1 MWREFSSMAQ
11 GYASSSPCPSI
22 LAATLLSCCGSPL
35 LTLMNRLL
43 EEQGQRLNDIAQAEH
58 YAYNS
63 TPASFPSF
71 RSSPQI
77 PAASPIS
84 VSNRS
89 LEAADVSFE
98 SAQFLIP
105 PGHTATSIWL
115 LSLPAIQSVIGDFPG
130 AYFHELEESTP
141 LPRPLDLVNPRPINW
156 PSFEPEVL
164 EELADAYFRDVSP
177 HLPIFSRRYYDI
189 FLNDFMENG
198 PAEDIETA
206 ICLCIWA
213 LGSIAFHSTE
223 SAIPEHDTDPA
234 QDFGVDFFQ
243 PALRI
248 IISKSLWGF
257 TPNLRTC
264 QALFL
269 AGTYFSYLGR
279 PLHSWK
285 MIYTAGLSMAANSDF
300 TRTEKFPNEPEQFHE
315 EHLRMFW
322 CCFTVE
328 W

>member
-1 MWREFSSMAQ
+1 M
-11 GYASSSPCPSI
+11 G
-22 LAATLLSCCGSPL
+22 
-35 LTLMNRLL
+35 RLL
-43 EEQGQRLNDIAQAEH
+43 EEQGQRLNDMARGDH
-58 YAYNS
+58 YAYTS

-77 PAASPIS
+77 PAASPLS

-115 LSLPAIQSVIGDFPG
+115 LSLPAIQSVIGDFPRT
-130 AYFHELEESTP
+130 YFHELEESTP
-141 LPRPLDLVNPRPINW
+141 LPRPLDLVNPQPVNW
-156 PSFEPEVL
+156 PSFAPEL
-164 EELADAYFRDVSP
+164 LQKLADAYFRDVSP
-177 HLPIFSRRYYDI
+177 HLPLFSRQYYDI
-189 FLNDFMENG
+189 LQNDLLENG
-198 PAEDIETA
+198 PTEDIETA

-213 LGSIAFHSTE
+213 LGCVASQSTE
-223 SAIPEHDTDPA
+223 AAVPEHENDPA
-234 QDFGVDFFQ
+234 IDLGLDFFQ

-248 IISKSLWGF
+248 ILSKSTWGF
-257 TPNLRTC
+257 TPNLKVC

-285 MIYTAGLSMAANSDF
+285 MIYTAGLSIAANYDF
-300 TRTEKFPNEPEQFHE
+300 TQTAQFPNEPEQYHE
-315 EHLRMFW
+315 DRLRIFW

>member
-1 MWREFSSMAQ
+1 MA
-11 GYASSSPCPSI
+11 
-22 LAATLLSCCGSPL
+22 
-35 LTLMNRLL
+35 RLL
-43 EEQGQRLNDIAQAEH
+43 EEQGQRLNDMARGDH
-58 YAYNS
+58 YAYTS

-77 PAASPIS
+77 PAASPLS
-84 VSNRS
+84 ASNRS
-89 LEAADVSFE
+89 LEAAEVSFE

-115 LSLPAIQSVIGDFPG
+115 LSLPAIQSVIGDFPRT
-130 AYFHELEESTP
+130 YFHELEESTP
-141 LPRPLDLVNPRPINW
+141 LPRPLDLVNPQPVNW
-156 PSFEPEVL
+156 PSFAPEL
-164 EELADAYFRDVSP
+164 LQKLADAYFRDVSP
-177 HLPIFSRRYYDI
+177 HLPLFSRHYYDI
-189 FLNDFMENG
+189 LQNDLLENG
-198 PAEDIETA
+198 PTEDIETA

-213 LGSIAFHSTE
+213 LGSVASHSTE
-223 SAIPEHDTDPA
+223 AAVSGHDTDPA
-234 QDFGVDFFQ
+234 TDLGIDFFQ

-248 IISKSLWGF
+248 ILSKSMWGF
-257 TPNLRTC
+257 TPNLRVC

-285 MIYTAGLSMAANSDF
+285 MIYTAGLSIAANYDF
-300 TRTEKFPNEPEQFHE
+300 TQTEQFANEPEQYHE
-315 EHLRMFW
+315 DRLRIFW